1 MREDVDRVDCKARN
15 SIVNPTD
22 FALMYTTWN
31 PERRDGEGNIVSGE
45 SFHQIQ
51 ICPFFLLWAL
61 PLGTNLNTVLLPK
74 ILWKK
79 MSIGLA
85 QQILTKTK
93 YTPID
98 GLSLF
103 DKVILHEVC
112 SLNSTCIEI
121 YV

>member
-1 MREDVDRVDCKARN
+1 MREDVERVSCKARN
-15 SIVNPTD
+15 SIVNPDD

-31 PERRDGEGNIVSGE
+31 PIRRDGQGNIIAGE

-79 MSIGLA
+79 MTIGLA
-85 QQILTKTK
+85 KQVLTKTK

-98 GLSLF
+98 AVSLF
-103 DKVILHEVC
+103 DKVLLHEA
-112 SLNSTCIEI
+112 SRHSSCI
-121 YV
+121 